1 MREILGGNSFCF
13 SFKAL
18 HLHRFLSHVYLSDMR
33 REVIEKIL
41 VILFISAPFFTWAQ
55 HETADAHGGSE
66 SKKEGI
72 KAFINHHLQDSHY
85 FVLTEDTE
93 TGTHVGIPLPVI
105 LWDNGLKVF
114 SSSRFHHG
122 ETLAEVDGSYYK
134 LYHNKIYKTDAE
146 GTITYDDHDHPANA
160 KPLDFSIT
168 KNVVTML
175 LVSLLMFLLFGGLA
189 KGYKKNNGMPVGV
202 GRFFEPLVVFVRDE
216 IAIPNIGEKNYKKYM
231 SFLLTIFFFIWFLN
245 LMGMTPLGVNV
256 TGNIAVTFG
265 LALLTFLITTFT
277 ANKNYWG
284 HIFWMPGVPKLMR
297 IVLAPIEVLGM
308 FIKPFSLMIRLYAN
322 MTAGHVVLMSIIG
335 LMFLFKNWMGSSL
348 SFGLAFALSILELLV
363 AALQAYI
370 FTMLSALYFGMANE
384 EHHDDH

>member
-1 MREILGGNSFCF
+1 
-13 SFKAL
+13 
-18 HLHRFLSHVYLSDMR
+18 MR
-33 REVIEKIL
+33 REFTEKIL
-41 VILFISAPFFTWAQ
+41 VILFVLAPFFTWAQ
-55 HETADAHGGSE
+55 HEATETEHGAE
-66 SKKEGI
+66 SKREGI
-72 KAFINHHLQDSHY
+72 KAFIDHHLQDSHY
-85 FVLTEDTE
+85 FTFTEDE
-93 TGTHVGIPLPVI
+93 EAGSHYGIPLPVI

-114 SSSRFHHG
+114 SSSEFHHG
-122 ETLAEVDGSYYK
+122 ETVAEVDGNYYA

-146 GTITYDDHDHPANA
+146 GTITYDDHHHPENA

-175 LVSLLMFLLFGGLA
+175 LVSLLMFLLFRGLA
-189 KGYKKNNGMPVGV
+189 KSYRKNNGIATGI

-245 LMGMTPLGVNV
+245 LLGMTPLGVNV

-265 LALLTFLITTFT
+265 LALITFLITTFT

-335 LMFLFKNWMGSSL
+335 LMFLFKNWIGSSL